1 MSELK
6 NKSIEDLKK
15 ALDEKREVIRGIR
28 FDLAGTT
35 KKNVKATL
43 LARREVARISTEITA
58 RKATNK

>member
-6 NKSIEDLKK
+6 KKSVEDLRK
-15 ALDEKREVIRGIR
+15 ALDEKREEIRSIR
-28 FDLAGTT
+28 FNLAGTT

-58 RKATNK
+58 RKTINK

>member
-6 NKSIEDLKK
+6 NKSVEDLKK
-15 ALDEKREVIRGIR
+15 ALDEKREEIRSIR

-43 LARREVARISTEITA
+43 LARREVARISTEMTA